1 VSDWTLSSLA
11 APVAANLA
19 ALGWAADHPRV
30 REVAP
35 VTARGHNAVVVAPPV
50 PAWSGPALAGAIS
63 HLASAPEGQL
73 LLVAPAESVTEWSRH
88 LASLVPGTG
97 LGLLASRG
105 SGRASRALREAPPAL
120 LVLSP
125 DTALA
130 LLARGDLK
138 PPGLTAMVLAWPE
151 RWADE
156 AVLLPL
162 MQDLAREAQ
171 RIILSADPTTAAALA
186 ERYAWKAPVCGPPS
200 GSETAG
206 PVRTVAVSWERRPAS
221 VAELVELLDPADL
234 VIWTADRGLHPALGA
249 ALAGVAPQARIVCQS
264 VDTDGAMVIAADL
277 PDAATL
283 NALVAAGELV
293 LLVPPGADSWL
304 AGAAAPRRPIL
315 LPGIIEDTAT
325 VARQRRAAIA
335 RTIQED
341 DPAEAALVLAP
352 LFERHEA
359 PAVAAALYA
368 LWTRREA
375 TPQPAAA
382 PTGAGGTEKI
392 WIGIGKRDEVGVNE
406 LVAFL
411 TRELAVTRATIGK
424 IEVREGFS
432 LVEVPRED
440 AARIAEAIGG
450 RTLRRRRLVARVDR
464 GAPAA
469 GSRPG
474 RGRGPA

>member
-1 VSDWTLSSLA
+1 
-11 APVAANLA
+11 
-19 ALGWAADHPRV
+19 
-30 REVAP
+30 
-35 VTARGHNAVVVAPPV
+35 
-50 PAWSGPALAGAIS
+50 
-63 HLASAPEGQL
+63 
-73 LLVAPAESVTEWSRH
+73 
-88 LASLVPGTG
+88 
-97 LGLLASRG
+97 
-105 SGRASRALREAPPAL
+105 
-120 LVLSP
+120 
-125 DTALA
+125 
-130 LLARGDLK
+130 
-138 PPGLTAMVLAWPE
+138 
-151 RWADE
+151 
-156 AVLLPL
+156 
-162 MQDLAREAQ
+162 MQDLARDAQ
-171 RIILSADPTTAAALA
+171 RIFLSADPVTAAALA
-186 ERYAWKAPVCGPPS
+186 ERYAWKAPVCGPPA
-200 GSETAG
+200 GSETVG
-206 PVRTVAVSWERRPAS
+206 PVRTVAVSWERRPAA

-234 VIWTADRGLHPALGA
+234 VVWTADRGLHPALGA

-264 VDTDGAMVIAADL
+264 GDTSGALVIAADL
-277 PDAATL
+277 PDAETL
-283 NALVAAGELV
+283 TGLVAGGEV
-293 LLVPPGADSWL
+293 VILVPPGADGWL
-304 AGAAAPRRPIL
+304 AGTAAPRRPIL

-325 VARQRRAAIA
+325 LARQRRAAIA
-335 RTIQED
+335 RTIHED

-375 TPQPAAA
+375 TPPAAA
-382 PTGAGGTEKI
+382 GAGGTEKI

-411 TRELAVTRATIGK
+411 TRELAVTRSTIGK

-469 GSRPG
+469 GGRPG